1 MNLVVATL
9 QTAALVWLVCLAA
22 TLIFAVLGF
31 MIEVYDERT
40 NEDRESDA
48 GIQESETEKWERT
61 DGY

>member
-48 GIQESETEKWERT
+48 GIQESEAEKWERT